1 MALTGKK
8 EQLNEVLNQMP
19 STPLPNKV
27 FRNLGNLRFADAGAD
42 WGFDT
47 PSFSNG
53 AAYAD
58 LDNDGDLDLVVN
70 NVNQEAFLYRN
81 RSNEKTAHHH
91 LRLQLRGK
99 GQNTFAIG
107 ATATVYQ
114 NGQQLNFQLYPTRGF
129 QSSVDYQ
136 MVFGLGE
143 KPAPDSLVIV
153 WPDKRKTVQ
162 IRPPVDTLLRFS
174 WEQANAPD
182 LAINPYDLPRPG
194 QPFFQEMSSS
204 FSPHRENDFIDFYQE
219 PLSFRMLS
227 REGPKAAVADVNGD
241 GLDDVFIGGGTGQAG
256 QLYLQTTAG
265 TFRLHSQASFAPDA
279 QFEDTAAAF
288 FDADGDGD
296 PDLFVG
302 SGGNE
307 QPVNSRFLEPRLYRN
322 DGRGNFTKNERALPP
337 AGLNTAF
344 GLPLD
349 FDQDGDLDLLI
360 GSRSV
365 PALYGPPPRHF
376 LCENDGKGTFRDVTR
391 SAGASLRGLG
401 MLTDARL
408 VDLLGD
414 ARPELVLTGEWL
426 APKVFELKNGRL
438 EPVKTQLDQYSGWWS
453 AVQAADLDG
462 DGDQDLVLGNRGEN
476 FYFQASAEAPAKI
489 WVGDFDQNG
498 SIDKIVTRQVGGRD
512 MPLALKKEL
521 TSQLPFLKKSSLK
534 HAEYA
539 KKAIQDLF
547 APEVLKNAVVSE
559 ANYFQSAVAL
569 NAGNGNF
576 TLVPL
581 PAAAQFSSICA
592 IWAGPL
598 DSDPLPDL
606 VAAGNHSGFT
616 PQFPKLD
623 ASFGQVLL
631 NRGKGQFERV
641 ENRAAGFS
649 VRGEVKTLA
658 PLRIRGKIYLLATV
672 NGQAP
677 RLFLVKN
684 PTNVQ

>member
-1 MALTGKK
+1 M
-8 EQLNEVLNQMP
+8 
-19 STPLPNKV
+19 
-27 FRNLGNLRFADAGAD
+27 
-42 WGFDT
+42 
-47 PSFSNG
+47 
-53 AAYAD
+53 
-58 LDNDGDLDLVVN
+58 
-70 NVNQEAFLYRN
+70 
-81 RSNEKTAHHH
+81 
-91 LRLQLRGK
+91 
-99 GQNTFAIG
+99 
-107 ATATVYQ
+107 
-114 NGQQLNFQLYPTRGF
+114 
-129 QSSVDYQ
+129 
-136 MVFGLGE
+136 
-143 KPAPDSLVIV
+143 
-153 WPDKRKTVQ
+153 
-162 IRPPVDTLLRFS
+162 
-174 WEQANAPD
+174 
-182 LAINPYDLPRPG
+182 
-194 QPFFQEMSSS
+194 
-204 FSPHRENDFIDFYQE
+204 
-219 PLSFRMLS
+219 
-227 REGPKAAVADVNGD
+227 
-241 GLDDVFIGGGTGQAG
+241 
-256 QLYLQTTAG
+256 
-265 TFRLHSQASFAPDA
+265 
-279 QFEDTAAAF
+279 
-288 FDADGDGD
+288 
-296 PDLFVG
+296 
-302 SGGNE
+302 
-307 QPVNSRFLEPRLYRN
+307 
-322 DGRGNFTKNERALPP
+322 
-337 AGLNTAF
+337 
-344 GLPLD
+344 
-349 FDQDGDLDLLI
+349 
-360 GSRSV
+360 
-365 PALYGPPPRHF
+365 
-376 LCENDGKGTFRDVTR
+376 
-391 SAGASLRGLG
+391 
-401 MLTDARL
+401 
-408 VDLLGD
+408 
-414 ARPELVLTGEWL
+414 LTGEWL

-598 DSDPLPDL
+598 NGDPLPDL